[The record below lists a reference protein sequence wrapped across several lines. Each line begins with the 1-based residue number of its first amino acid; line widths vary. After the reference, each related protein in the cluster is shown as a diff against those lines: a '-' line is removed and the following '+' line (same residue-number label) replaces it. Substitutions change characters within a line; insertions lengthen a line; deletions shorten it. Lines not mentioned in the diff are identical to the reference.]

1 MNFDSLNR
9 RPGLQQLEGLR
20 LKTARAVGFQR
31 AAAAAASE
39 WGQSAEASAV
49 PVEVMG

>member
-20 LKTARAVGFQR
+20 LKTARAVGFQMSTIAKAR
-31 AAAAAASE
+31 ARL
-39 WGQSAEASAV
+39 QLKN
-49 PVEVMG
+49 PI